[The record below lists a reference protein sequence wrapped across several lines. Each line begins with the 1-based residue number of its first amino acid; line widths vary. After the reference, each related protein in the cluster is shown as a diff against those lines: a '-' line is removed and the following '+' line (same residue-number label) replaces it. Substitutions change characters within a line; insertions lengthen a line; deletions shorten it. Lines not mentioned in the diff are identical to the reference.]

1 MSERWLKESEMVLEN
16 LLRLLD
22 MEGKDRLDLAKSI
35 RFALYALNRSVSGW
49 LWWINNPD
57 IMVSFSL
64 EEFKEINK
72 TILELTK
79 AFIEYDLKITKQGI
93 EKGTKRKHETPVMV
107 EEDFPSE
114 LEGDYVV

>member
-1 MSERWLKESEMVLEN
+1 MSESWLRECEVVLET
-16 LLRLLD
+16 LRRLLN
-22 MEGKDRLDLAKSI
+22 MEGKDRLDLTKSI
-35 RFALYALNRSVSGW
+35 RFALYVLNRSVSGW

-79 AFIEYDLKITKQGI
+79 AFIEYDLKITKLGM
-93 EKGTKRKHETPVMV
+93 EKGAKKSDETSAMM
-107 EEDFPSE
+107 EEFPSE
-114 LEGDYVV
+114 LEDDYEV